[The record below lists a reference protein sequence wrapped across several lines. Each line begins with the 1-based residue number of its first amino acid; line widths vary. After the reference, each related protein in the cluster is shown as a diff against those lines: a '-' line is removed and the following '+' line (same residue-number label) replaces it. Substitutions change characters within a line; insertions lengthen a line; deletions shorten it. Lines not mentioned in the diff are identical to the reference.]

1 MNRTILRLAGQ
12 AMLGRRRGL
21 LMLILP
27 VVLVGLALV
36 VRLLTEP
43 GVGYQEIVGG
53 LGLRLALPLV
63 ALLAATSVLGPEID
77 DGSVVYLLAKPVNRY
92 TVATSKYAA
101 ALAAV
106 LGFGVLPLVVSGLVM
121 DLGEPSGA
129 VGYLAGGAV
138 AGATYAAI
146 FLALCALTRHAVVVG
161 LLFAFLWESVLG
173 NLFTGIARL
182 SPGSWGERVT
192 EAVAPD
198 LGLGLDLSLPYALV
212 ASLVVAAAGVW
223 YAGRRLSGFSLTGE
237 D

>member
-1 MNRTILRLAGQ
+1 MNATILRLAAQ

-27 VVLVGLALV
+27 VALVGLALV
-36 VRLLTEP
+36 VRLLTDP
-43 GVGYQEIVGG
+43 GVGYVEIVGD
-53 LGLRLALPLV
+53 LGMRLALPLV

-92 TVATSKYAA
+92 TIAVSKYAA
-101 ALAAV
+101 ALAATV
-106 LGFGVLPLVVSGLVM
+106 VFGALPLLAAGLVI
-121 DLGEPSGA
+121 DIGTPASAL
-129 VGYLAGGAV
+129 GYLVGGVV
-138 AGATYAAI
+138 AGATYSGI

-173 NLFTGIARL
+173 NLFTGIVRL

-192 EAVAPD
+192 QAIAPD
-198 LGLGLDLSLPYALV
+198 LGLNLDLSLPYALI
-212 ASLVVAAAGVW
+212 ASAVVSAFGVW